1 MLFQIYCTGHSL
13 GGALA
18 TLAAYDISR
27 AMEWGIRPTKV
38 ICYTFGAP
46 RLGNYAFAETYNRLV
61 PETWNVVNDQVRVDL
76 SHNLL
81 LASSCA
87 HYLQQWWTV
96 RSALSYMS
104 GNWPDTTHNSIRQ
117 DGGLWQL
124 EWGTLWC
131 RMR

>member
-27 AMEWGIRPTKV
+27 AMEWVNRPTKV

-76 SHNLL
+76 SPTTSYQPHPVLTTSNNGGQ
-81 LASSCA
+81 CE
-87 HYLQQWWTV
+87 V
-96 RSALSYMS
+96 R
-104 GNWPDTTHNSIRQ
+104 
-117 DGGLWQL
+117 
-124 EWGTLWC
+124 
-131 RMR
+131 